1 MRGGRAV
8 TGRAVTGQDGT
19 GRAMTG
25 PGRRVIMVRWGRRL
39 TITQEE
45 RRLMG
50 TPGRPVREALL
61 DAAASLLVERGYR
74 GLRMR
79 DVAAAAGVSRQ
90 TVYNEFGDKWGLAQA
105 VVIRDNE
112 RYLDGIDAVLSEHD
126 DLYSAV
132 TAAVV
137 YTLETSANDQL
148 KKAVLTGAGGDELLP
163 LLTTQ
168 AEPVLFTA
176 SARIA
181 EHALRHWPD
190 LDRDALTE
198 IADAAVRLTMSHIML
213 PSGPPERFAHF
224 VARMVTRYVAG
235 SS

>member
-1 MRGGRAV
+1 
-8 TGRAVTGQDGT
+8 
-19 GRAMTG
+19 
-25 PGRRVIMVRWGRRL
+25 
-39 TITQEE
+39 
-45 RRLMG
+45 MG
-50 TPGRPVREALL
+50 TAGRSVRESLL
-61 DAAASLLVERGYR
+61 DAAADLLVERGYR
-74 GLRMR
+74 AVRMR

-132 TAAVV
+132 VAAVV
-137 YTLETSANDQL
+137 FSLETSADDQL
-148 KKAVLTGAGGDELLP
+148 KKAVLTGAGGDEMLP

-168 AEPVLFTA
+168 AEPVLFAA

-181 EHALRHWPD
+181 EHALRQWPD
-190 LDRDALTE
+190 LDREALTE

-213 PSGPPERFAHF
+213 PSGPPEVFAHF
-224 VARMVTRYVAG
+224 VARMVTRYMAATARPPVRDG
-235 SS
+235 G

>member
-1 MRGGRAV
+1 
-8 TGRAVTGQDGT
+8 
-19 GRAMTG
+19 
-25 PGRRVIMVRWGRRL
+25 
-39 TITQEE
+39 
-45 RRLMG
+45 MG
-50 TPGRPVREALL
+50 TAGRSVRESLL
-61 DAAASLLVERGYR
+61 DAAAGLLVERGYR
-74 GLRMR
+74 AVRMQ
-79 DVAAAAGVSRQ
+79 DVASAAGVSRQ

-132 TAAVV
+132 VAAVT
-137 YTLETSANDQL
+137 YTLETSADDQL
-148 KKAVLTGAGGDELLP
+148 KKAVLTGADGDEMLP
-163 LLTTQ
+163 LLTTR

-181 EHALRHWPD
+181 EHALRQWPQ

-213 PSGPPERFAHF
+213 PSGAPEVFAHF
-224 VARMVTRYVAG
+224 VARMVTRYMSV
-235 SS
+235 